1 MEDYIVYT
9 EIHAGSDME
18 RWYYGTYD
26 RNRANEVAL
35 NLGNSNSV
43 WHCVCKIEEAKALNV
58 LNLPSVK
65 C

>member
-1 MEDYIVYT
+1 MKDYIVYT
-9 EIHAGSDME
+9 EIHTGGDME

-35 NLGNSNSV
+35 SLGNDNGV
-43 WHCVCKIEEAKALNV
+43 WHCVCKTEEAKALNV